1 MTAIEPVKKP
11 TLGVCY
17 YPEHWPQDMW
27 ADDAKRMVECG
38 ITFVRIA
45 EFAWSRIETS
55 REVFDFGWLDTAIET
70 LGSAGLKIVMCTP
83 TATPPKWLVDEM
95 PDMVAVDADGN
106 PRNWGSRRHYDFS
119 HEGYRKE
126 CARITLILAKRY
138 GTDSNVVAWQTDNE
152 YGCHDTTLSYS
163 LAARDGF
170 RNWLAQKYQ
179 SPDALNKAWGNVFWS
194 MEVSDFDQIDLPN
207 LTVTEPNPS
216 HVLDYRRFASD
227 QVVAFNRIQTEILR
241 KHSPGRDIIHNFM
254 GRYLEFDHFDVSAD
268 LDIASWDSYP
278 IGFLEQ
284 FGRDHAWKNWYM
296 RAGDPDF
303 QAFHHD
309 LYRACGNMR
318 GQASNGNGRWWV
330 MEQQPGPVNW
340 APYNPDPH
348 PGMVR
353 LWSHEAFAHGAEVVS
368 YFRWRQAPF
377 AQEQFH
383 AGLNRPD
390 NSVDRGFEEAEQT
403 GKELRL
409 LPDAK
414 TSQSFVALLV
424 DYPSLWATEA
434 QPQGVGYHGINVI
447 WDFYSAL
454 RQLGQSVDIVST
466 SHDLDGY
473 GLIVVPQLLMV
484 SDEMIEKLSAHDARI
499 VFGPRSGSRTATHQ
513 IPEGLAP
520 GNLRNLIDIRVDRV
534 ESLRPGVGEH
544 VGHIG
549 SMSKWVEQVSVGEA
563 VSIELEMANGH
574 PAWLRQG
581 KVCYIA
587 GWPDEN
593 LLQHIMRH
601 ELEEADISIVETGDD
616 LRIRDRGNLR
626 TILNYGPKPRDAS
639 HLIGPK
645 DKVLIGGAD
654 MDVAGV
660 TVVQRKLK

>member
-11 TLGVCY
+11 ALGVCY
-17 YPEHWPQDMW
+17 YPEHWPKEMW
-27 ADDAKRMVECG
+27 ADDAKRIVECG
-38 ITFVRIA
+38 IEYVRIA
-45 EFAWSRIETS
+45 EFAWSRIEAT
-55 REVFDFGWLDTAIET
+55 RDKFNFEWLDSAIET
-70 LGSAGLKIVMCTP
+70 LGAAGLKVVMCTP

-95 PDMVAVDADGN
+95 PDMVAVDSDGN
-106 PRNWGSRRHYDFS
+106 PRKWGSRRHYDFS
-119 HEGYRKE
+119 HEEYRKE
-126 CARITLILAKRY
+126 CARITMVLAKRY
-138 GTDSNVVAWQTDNE
+138 GSDSNVVAWQTDNE

-163 LAARDGF
+163 ESARDGF

-194 MEVSDFDQIDLPN
+194 MEVESFNEVELPN

-227 QVVAFNRIQTEILR
+227 QVVAFNRIQTGILR

-318 GQASNGNGRWWV
+318 GQAGNGGGRWWV

-390 NSVDRGFEEAEQT
+390 NSPDRGFEEAEKT
-403 GKELRL
+403 GKEISS
-409 LPDAK
+409 LPNAE
-414 TSQSFVALLV
+414 TAQSAVALLV
-424 DYPSLWATEA
+424 DYPSLWATET
-434 QPQGVGYHGINVI
+434 QPQGAGYHAINVI
-447 WDFYSAL
+447 WEFYSTL

-466 SHDLDGY
+466 AHNLDGY
-473 GLIVVPQLLMV
+473 KLIVVPQLLMV
-484 SDEMIEKLSAHDARI
+484 SDDMIAKLDECEARI
-499 VFGPRSGSRTATHQ
+499 VFGPRCGSRTMSHH

-520 GNLRNLIDIRVDRV
+520 GNLRQLIDIRVDRV
-534 ESLRPGVGEH
+534 ESLRPGVGEAVEH
-544 VGHIG
+544 VGAMWKWIEHV
-549 SMSKWVEQVSVGEA
+549 STSADVTVESKMS
-563 VSIELEMANGH
+563 NGR
-574 PAWLRQG
+574 PAWMRQ
-581 KVCYIA
+581 KNVSYVA
-587 GWPDEN
+587 GWPDEA
-593 LLQHIMRH
+593 LCKHIMQV
-601 ELEEADISIVETGDD
+601 ELEAAGVSVVETGDD

-639 HLIGPK
+639 HLIAPT
-645 DKVLIGGAD
+645 DKVLIGSAN

-660 TVVQRKLK
+660 TVVQRT